1 MDRRIIEKIE
11 KIVGKEG
18 YSVDPAVLYTYG
30 FDASIYHNSP
40 DMVIQPTTTEQVSE
54 IMKIANEEKIPV
66 TPRGGGTGL
75 CGSAVP
81 IKGGIVLSMQ
91 QMNKINKIS
100 VADLWVNVEAGAIY
114 ETLNKELE
122 KHGFFFPPSPG
133 SGEACTI
140 GGMVAN
146 NASGM
151 RAVKYGATRD
161 AVLGLTFVKADGEI
175 VQAGTK
181 TIKDSSGYQ
190 LARLLCGS
198 EGQLGVITEV
208 TLKLTPKP
216 LYAASCI
223 CAFDDVI
230 DAGKC
235 ITELIAKPLIPS
247 SCEIMDSLA
256 ISAVNKARE
265 NPLPDA
271 NSLIIVEVDGE
282 SQEIV
287 DRDLKI
293 VEEVAKQ
300 NNAISV
306 TATHD
311 KKVIAKWTDARKSVM
326 TSLSALKPGFVS
338 VSLADDMGVPV
349 SRVPEAIKAFREIA
363 EKHDVIVATY
373 GHASDGNLHA
383 KMMVDPYSRD
393 NWERAMA
400 TVSEI
405 FEKCIELDGTVTGEH
420 GVGIA
425 KATDFKKERASN
437 IKTYKEIK
445 RAMDPNNILNPGKTF
460 DFEGDP
466 LASLRYPCEECQ

>member
-11 KIVGKEG
+11 KVVGKDG

-30 FDASIYHNSP
+30 FDASIYHSNP

-54 IMKIANEEKIPV
+54 IMKIVNEEKIPV

-91 QMNKINKIS
+91 HMKKIKEIS
-100 VADLWVNVEAGAIY
+100 VADLWVDVEAGVIY
-114 ETLNKELE
+114 EDLNKELG
-122 KHGFFFPPSPG
+122 KYGFFFPPSPG

-175 VQAGTK
+175 VRAGTR

-208 TLKLTPKP
+208 TLKLTTKPKF
-216 LYAASCI
+216 AASCI
-223 CAFDDVI
+223 CAFDDVA

-235 ITELIAKPLIPS
+235 IAALIAKPLIPG

-256 ISAVNKARE
+256 ISAVNKARG
-265 NPLPDA
+265 NPLPDC

-293 VEEVAKQ
+293 VEEVAKE
-300 NNAISV
+300 NNAVSV
-306 TATHD
+306 VASHD
-311 KKVIAKWTDARKSVM
+311 KAEIAKWTDARKSVM

-349 SRVPEAIKAFREIA
+349 SRVPEAITAFREIA
-363 EKHDVIVATY
+363 DKYGVIVATY
-373 GHASDGNLHA
+373 GHASDGNLHT
-383 KMMVDPYSRD
+383 KMMVDPYSKD
-393 NWERAMA
+393 NWERGMA
-400 TVSEI
+400 AVSEI
-405 FEKCIELDGTVTGEH
+405 FQKCIELDGTVTGEH

-425 KATDFKKERASN
+425 KAVDFKRERASN